1 MSNKKII
8 CEN

>member
-8 CEN
+8 VT